1 MTLRQHQVKR
11 VKSQLVETGGIND
24 WNEYHAAD
32 EEEDEHFHYHTM
44 HWVPVYETLDH
55 SSQSRVAVIDTNIQV
70 QCRITHARIL
80 CIFARWISHC
90 QDIVA
95 QHFEVMDHRKGLF
108 DDDIDNYSETNQS
121 AYNLKFL
128 RGRERSEL
136 ASSSLGK
143 GTSKSKFKLSLSDDE
158 DDDVGPSKYDWDIDV
173 GDIGAIDSHSLSN
186 SVATLLG
193 SQSKRGTVTSAY
205 TGADEIDEEG
215 RRSYNSS
222 LALAYYHR
230 LTGGGVDAVQSRIDH
245 FNDYVS
251 LVDLEEEEA
260 YLRYRLIEHCLF
272 RVKQIY
278 FTLYVC
284 ILGPNITQR
293 A

>member
-32 EEEDEHFHYHTM
+32 EEEDEHFHYHM

-55 SSQSRVAVIDTNIQV
+55 SSQSRVAVIDTSIQV

-90 QDIVA
+90 QDIA

-128 RGRERSEL
+128 RGRDRSEL
-136 ASSSLGK
+136 ASSTLGK
-143 GTSKSKFKLSLSDDE
+143 GTSK
-158 DDDVGPSKYDWDIDV
+158 
-173 GDIGAIDSHSLSN
+173 
-186 SVATLLG
+186 
-193 SQSKRGTVTSAY
+193 
-205 TGADEIDEEG
+205 
-215 RRSYNSS
+215 
-222 LALAYYHR
+222 
-230 LTGGGVDAVQSRIDH
+230 
-245 FNDYVS
+245 
-251 LVDLEEEEA
+251 
-260 YLRYRLIEHCLF
+260 
-272 RVKQIY
+272 KQE
-278 FTLYVC
+278 V
-284 ILGPNITQR
+284 
-293 A
+293 